1 MNNYKYELMYHQVW
15 DCDEFLDHGLVFS
28 VTRSLCLAADP

>member
-1 MNNYKYELMYHQVW
+1 MTNMNKLVHRKVW
-15 DCDEFLDHGLVFS
+15 ECGDFLNRGLIFS